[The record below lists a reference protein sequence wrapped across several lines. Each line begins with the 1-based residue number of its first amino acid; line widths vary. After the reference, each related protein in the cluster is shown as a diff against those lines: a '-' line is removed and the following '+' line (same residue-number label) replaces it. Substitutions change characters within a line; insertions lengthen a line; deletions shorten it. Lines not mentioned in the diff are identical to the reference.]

1 MPGGG
6 CADCAAV
13 VLALAP
19 AAPAGVSLV
28 DVNLRSRAES
38 LLGVGPADWATEVA
52 RATCALIVEESF
64 EGEEAPPVSQI
75 GEASETALLVL
86 LLRLAGHSASPASGT
101 VRQSEI
107 IRYRIS
113 HATPFQRVVGSQRLA
128 QHRWADLLLAA
139 AVRQHAGPEAMRT
152 IVATL
157 DRYFDEG
164 IDWHLR
170 FYLAEQER
178 YLHSEAA
185 ERARLVDAIVAGRD
199 VDSAVARSLLGADLA
214 DPHVAVVLQD
224 AADHQ
229 VDPEGRM
236 QQVIS
241 EVGRS
246 ASSTAVSHR
255 PAAGV
260 AWLWLAGRD
269 AATVDTI
276 EHLLRDNGVRAGVGE
291 SHAGADGFRRSH
303 VEAGDALR
311 FARHPHKPLVRHRDV
326 ALAALLS
333 SDLERARW
341 FVRER
346 LGGLARSDAK
356 SAELRDTLAEYYRV
370 GTRLSVAA
378 AALHVHRNTLLYR
391 LRHITELLG
400 HSVSEVMPEVQCALL
415 LASEFGDAV
424 LELPTAGP
432 SAARHLSRLTALHVG

>member
-1 MPGGG
+1 VPDDGR
-6 CADCAAV
+6 ASPAAV

-19 AAPAGVSLV
+19 AGPAGVSLV
-28 DVNLRSRAES
+28 DVDLRSRAES

-52 RATCALIVEESF
+52 RATCALILKESF

-86 LLRLAGHSASPASGT
+86 MLRLAGHSASPASGT
-101 VRQSEI
+101 ARQSEI

-113 HATPFQRVVGSQRLA
+113 HATPFKRVVGSQRLA
-128 QHRWADLLLAA
+128 QHRWADLLLAE
-139 AVRQHAGPEAMRT
+139 AVRQDAGPEAMRT
-152 IVATL
+152 IVASL

-170 FYLAEQER
+170 SYLAEQER
-178 YLHSEAA
+178 FLHGEAA
-185 ERARLVDAIVAGRD
+185 GRARLVDAIVAGRD
-199 VDSAVARSLLGADLA
+199 VDSAVARRLLGVDLA
-214 DPHVAVVLQD
+214 DPHVALVLHD
-224 AADHQ
+224 AADQ
-229 VDPEGRM
+229 ADPEGRM

-241 EVGRS
+241 EIGHI
-246 ASSTAVSHR
+246 AKATAVSHR
-255 PAAGV
+255 PAPGV

-269 AATVDTI
+269 EATVDAV
-276 EHLLRDNGVRAGVGE
+276 EHVLRDNAVRGGVGA
-291 SHAGADGFRRSH
+291 SHSGADGFRRSH
-303 VEAGDALR
+303 MEAGDALR

-346 LGGLARSDAK
+346 LGGLARPDAK

-415 LASEFGDAV
+415 LASEFGEAV
-424 LELPTAGP
+424 LEPPAAGP
-432 SAARHLSRLTALHVG
+432 HSVRNLSRLTALHVG